1 LQAGVSRAKVTS
13 FGVIRQIPGYS
24 GIFRD
29 KVFFGDL
36 DHTGRE
42 GRDGGLPRLEIRLH
56 QTKSNRI
63 KPVDI
68 ETDQTGNRSAQI
80 GAPVAKSIFAK
91 RTQNSVPN
99 QALIKIG
106 PTN

>member
-1 LQAGVSRAKVTS
+1 MEGFRGWK
-13 FGVIRQIPGYS
+13 IRSIN
-24 GIFRD
+24 
-29 KVFFGDL
+29 
-36 DHTGRE
+36 
-42 GRDGGLPRLEIRLH
+42 
-56 QTKSNRI
+56 KSNRI

-68 ETDQTGNRSAQI
+68 ETDQTGNRSAQR